1 MNRLD
6 FHPVLVRLP
15 YLLGGVWITIL
26 IAALAFGLGLSLAV
40 LLVVVRFENRGVW
53 RRMSRGYSTALTNTP
68 QLSQIFAVFYCLPLM
83 GVMVSPVMSVVIG
96 MTLNAGAYL
105 ADILGAGMSRVPSVY
120 HEVALT
126 LGLNRRQTYL
136 RVILPHVGR
145 TMFPALANHFQIMI
159 LGSAMASIF
168 GVEDLTGRAYDIG
181 STTFRI
187 LEVMLVT
194 GALYA
199 VLSFALAGIFM
210 LCRRGLERM
219 V

>member
-1 MNRLD
+1 MTGLD
-6 FHPVLVRLP
+6 FRPVFARLP
-15 YLLGGVWITIL
+15 FLLGGVGVTVL
-26 IAALAFGLGLSLAV
+26 IAGLAFVFGLLLAV
-40 LLVVVRFENRGVW
+40 GLAVVRFENQGGW
-53 RRMSRGYSTALTNTP
+53 RRFSRSYSTALSNTP

-83 GVMVSPVMSVVIG
+83 GLMVSPFLSVVIG
-96 MTLNAGAYL
+96 MTLNAAAYL
-105 ADILGAGMSRVPSVY
+105 ADILGAGMARVPPVY

-136 RVILPHVGR
+136 RVILPYAGR

-194 GALYA
+194 GGLYA
-199 VLSFALAGIFM
+199 VLSFALTGVFA
-210 LCRRGLERM
+210 LCRRTMERM